1 MEGVLRM
8 REENEKISQEGIEI
22 VRNLRERTVLF
33 NKKRAFQTYDVSS
46 AIKHILR
53 KTLSLF

>member
-33 NKKRAFQTYDVSS
+33 NKKRAFQTYDV
-46 AIKHILR
+46 IGPTKHILR
-53 KTLSLF
+53 KTPVLY